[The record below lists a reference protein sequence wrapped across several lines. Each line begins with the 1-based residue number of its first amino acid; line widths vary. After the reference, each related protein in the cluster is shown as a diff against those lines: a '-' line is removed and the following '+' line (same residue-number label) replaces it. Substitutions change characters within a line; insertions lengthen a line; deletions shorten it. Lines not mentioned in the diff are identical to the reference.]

1 MWIKIRIADG
11 PNLTLPVPL
20 SMLKSRWLW
29 RMIAR
34 QIGGEEAHENALAAE
49 GDAGS
54 IVAEG
59 GAGCIITAEG
69 GAESII
75 TADEAET
82 ELFDPEMARQAIIE
96 LSAFIRRHGHFTLV
110 EVQSADG
117 DHITI
122 TV

>member
-1 MWIKIRIADG
+1 MWIKIRTTDG

-34 QIGGEEAHENALAAE
+34 HAGGEEAHENALAAE

-54 IVAEG
+54 IAAEG

>member
-1 MWIKIRIADG
+1 MWIKIRTADG

-29 RMIAR
+29 RMISR
-34 QIGGEEAHENALAAE
+34 HIGGEEAHENALAAE

-54 IVAEG
+54 IVA
-59 GAGCIITAEG
+59 AEG
-69 GAESII
+69 DDGSII

-117 DHITI
+117 NHITI

>member
-1 MWIKIRIADG
+1 MWIKIRTADG
-11 PNLTLPVPL
+11 PHLTLPVPL

-34 QIGGEEAHENALAAE
+34 HAGGEEAHENALAAKDDAWSIIAAE
-49 GDAGS
+49 GDARG
-54 IVAEG
+54 
-59 GAGCIITAEG
+59 IIPE
-69 GAESII
+69 
-75 TADEAET
+75 DEADT